1 MTETPKED
9 VQDVVAPSNGEVK
22 ILTLDEI
29 AQVDDITEEV
39 VPVPQ
44 WGGGVM
50 IRSITHRQMNALR
63 NESAADPEGGS
74 DEEKLQK
81 YLLKHAMIQPNIT
94 TMEEVEILWG
104 KSSAAIVTI
113 LSAIMK
119 NSKLNMKVA
128 VKEEERQFPEG
139 QQ

>member
-9 VQDVVAPSNGEVK
+9 VQDVVAPSNDEMK
-22 ILTLDEI
+22 ILTIAEI
-29 AQVDDITEEV
+29 AEVDDITEEY

-44 WGGGVM
+44 WHGGVM

-63 NESAADPEGGS
+63 SESSQDNEGGS

-81 YLLKHAMIQPNIT
+81 YLLKHALIQPNIT
-94 TMEEVEILWG
+94 TMDEVEILWG
-104 KSSAAIVTI
+104 KSTAAVVTI
-113 LSAIMK
+113 LTAIMK

-128 VKEEERQFPEG
+128 VKEGERQFPEG
-139 QQ
+139 Q